1 MSDAKTNKEVMEK
14 TEKYVVNTYNRQ
26 PVAIVEGS
34 GMVVKDADG
43 KEYLDYV
50 AGVAVCNLGHCHPKV
65 VEAIKTQSE
74 KLMHIS
80 NLYHIEPQ
88 VELAEVIVNLS
99 FADKV
104 FFCNSGSEAVEGAIK
119 LARKYFSSQENE
131 DNRFQVI
138 TMEKSFHGRTMAAMT
153 ATGQVKVQ
161 KGYEP
166 LLEEFMYVPFNDID
180 ALKKVISKRT
190 CAVMLEPI
198 QGEGGVNVPGPDYLK
213 KVKDLCDEYGSL
225 LIFDEV
231 QSGIGRTGNMFAYEH
246 SGVTPHIMTLAKGLA
261 NGFPIGAMCAVDE
274 VAQAFGHGTHGSTFG
289 GNPLATAASLAT
301 FKAIK
306 EEKVLENCNAMGEY
320 LVSKLEELKGKYDVV
335 DNIRGRGLMVG
346 MELTK
351 PGKPV
356 IDELL
361 KEGILLNCTADT
373 ILRFIPPLIIA
384 KDDID
389 NMISKLDKALGNL

>member
-1 MSDAKTNKEVMEK
+1 MSNKEIIKK
-14 TEKYVVNTYNRQ
+14 TEKYIVNTYNRFDI
-26 PVAIVEGS
+26 AIVEGR
-34 GMVVKDADG
+34 GMKVKDADC
-43 KEYLDYV
+43 KEYLDFV

-65 VEAIKTQSE
+65 VEAIKTQAE

-88 VELAEVIVNLS
+88 VELAQKIVNSS

-104 FFCNSGSEAVEGAIK
+104 FFCNSGSEAVEAAIK
-119 LARKYFSSQENE
+119 LARKYFSSKENG

-166 LLEEFMYVPFNDID
+166 LLEEFIYVPFNDID
-180 ALKKVISKRT
+180 ALEKVISTKT

-198 QGEGGVNVPGPDYLK
+198 QGEGGVNVPSDDYLK
-213 KVKDLCDEYGSL
+213 KVKELCIDNGSL

-231 QSGIGRTGNMFAYEH
+231 QSGIGRTGNLFAYEH
-246 SGVTPHIMTLAKGLA
+246 SGVTPHIMTLAKGLGS
-261 NGFPIGAMCAVDE
+261 GFPIGAMCVVDE
-274 VAQAFGHGTHGSTFG
+274 VAEAFGHGTHGSTFG
-289 GNPLATAASLAT
+289 GNPLATAAALAT
-301 FKAIK
+301 LKAIK
-306 EEKVLENCNAMGEY
+306 EEKVLENCNAMGDY
-320 LVSKLEELKGKYDVV
+320 LVSKLEELKIKHKVI
-335 DNIRGRGLMVG
+335 DNIRGRGLMIG
-346 MELTK
+346 MELSK
-351 PGKPV
+351 PGKPI

-373 ILRFIPPLIIA
+373 ILRFIPPLIIT
-384 KDDID
+384 KEDID
-389 NMISKLDKALGNL
+389 NMITKLDKALGTL